1 MTEPLRI
8 AVLFPL
14 ATPAGGDEGN
24 ARVLAH
30 RARARGIPAE
40 VVTVNVGPVPEA
52 EAYLVG
58 GLDESGLA
66 TLAARL
72 RDGGLTERLGPRT
85 AVLAVNAGYQVLGR
99 SFEDERG
106 REHEGLGLLDVT
118 SRRGPEE
125 RSGPVTTMPNHR
137 LGLAALSGFESHYGA
152 TELAAGAQP
161 LARVTLGL
169 GNGGRAGPTTD
180 GAVGGQVVGTYL
192 HGPVLGRNA
201 DLADL
206 LLRWAVGTPLV
217 PLDSATSDDLREQ
230 RVREDRLDPTGW
242 GGRDYYSTR
251 RRRS

>member
-8 AVLFPL
+8 AVLYPL
-14 ATPAGGDEGN
+14 VTPAGGDEGN

-30 RARARGIPAE
+30 RARARGIRVE
-40 VVTVNVGPVPEA
+40 VTTVHDGPVPEA
-52 EAYLVG
+52 GVYLVG

-66 TLAARL
+66 PLAERL
-72 RDGGLTERLGPRT
+72 RHGGLTERLGPRT
-85 AVLAVNAGYQVLGR
+85 AVLAVDAGYQVLGW

-137 LGLAALSGFESHYGA
+137 LGLAALSGFESHYGT
-152 TELAAGAQP
+152 TELGAGAQP

-169 GNGGRAGPTTD
+169 GNGGSAGPTTD
-180 GAVGGQVVGTYL
+180 GAVSGQVVGTYL
-192 HGPVLGRNA
+192 HGPVLGRNG

-206 LLRWAVGTPLV
+206 VLRWAVGSPLPPLASSTP
-217 PLDSATSDDLREQ
+217 DALRDQ
-230 RVREDRLDPTGW
+230 RIREDRLDPTGW

-251 RRRS
+251 RHRS